1 MADLKGRWALVTGA
15 TSGFGEAIARRLA
28 AEGAHLTIT
37 GRREDRLRGLA
48 GELSSAAGGAS
59 GGAGR
64 GRAQVQ
70 ALVFDVR
77 DRDRVARALSEAGD
91 LLERVDILVNN
102 AGLALALDPLQSG
115 NADDWDQ
122 MIDTN
127 VKGLLYVTRAVLPGM
142 VARKRGHVVN
152 IGSVAGHQV
161 YAGGA
166 VYSATKYAVRAISD
180 SIRYDVL
187 GTGVRVTNVEPG
199 LAETEFSLVRFKGD
213 AARASAVYKGVEPL
227 RAEDVADA
235 VAWAVTRP
243 AHVNVQSILLMPT
256 DQASPHALH
265 RRP

>member
-1 MADLKGRWALVTGA
+1 MTDLKGHWALVTGA

-28 AEGAHLTIT
+28 AEGVHLAIT
-37 GRREDRLRGLA
+37 GRREERLRRLA
-48 GELSSAAGGAS
+48 EELVAGAGG
-59 GGAGR
+59 GGSR
-64 GRAQVQ
+64 IEVVP
-70 ALVFDVR
+70 LLFDVR
-77 DRDRVARALSEAGD
+77 DRDAVARSLSGAGD
-91 LLERVDILVNN
+91 LLQRIDILVNN
-102 AGLALALDPLQSG
+102 AGLALALDPIPSG
-115 NADDWDQ
+115 NLDDWDQ

-127 VKGLLYVTRAVLPGM
+127 VKGLLYVTRAVTPGM
-142 VARKRGHVVN
+142 VARRRGHVVN

-180 SIRYDVL
+180 ALRYDVL

-199 LAETEFSLVRFKGD
+199 LAETEFSLVRFQGD
-213 AARASAVYKGVEPL
+213 AARASAVYKGVKPL

-235 VAWAVTRP
+235 VLWAVTRP
-243 AHVNVQSILLMPT
+243 EHVNVQSILLMPT